1 MKRGQKFGL
10 AAVSVLAASLAL
22 AGCGNSNNNNGG
34 SASPSASGGGGSSS
48 AASPSASPAA
58 AKGGTVKLTIGGYS
72 ILKDSFADLIPLFQ
86 KEWKDKTGQTVEFDE
101 SYQASGSQ
109 ATAIIQGL
117 EADIAPLSLEGDIKK
132 IVDKGLITNDWKSK
146 PHGGMITNSIAAI
159 GVREG
164 NPKGIQDWT
173 DLTKPGVEVL
183 IPNPSTSGGAKW
195 DINGVY
201 GAGLKISEESGQQDP
216 AKAKQ
221 LVADVYK
228 NVKVLDKSGADSLTT
243 FDKGVGDAIITY
255 ENELIARIQKGQKYE
270 EVIPKYTTLIENPV
284 ALVDKYV
291 DKHGN
296 REVAEA
302 FLDFLW
308 SPEAQEV
315 FVKHGFRS
323 VDPDVAKKHE
333 DQYKAPSGGLFDTA
347 YLGGWDKLNKEVY
360 GTGGVWES
368 ILAEGGSK

>member
-1 MKRGQKFGL
+1 MKEGKKTAG
-10 AAVSVLAASLAL
+10 VLAAIIISLSMAL
-22 AGCGNSNNNNGG
+22 SGCGSSGNSSSGSSNTQASDASGG
-34 SASPSASGGGGSSS
+34 SASPAPDAGG
-48 AASPSASPAA
+48 
-58 AKGGTVKLTIGGYS
+58 KVTLTIGGYS
-72 ILKDSFADLIPLFQ
+72 ILKDSFGELIPIFQ
-86 KEWKDKTGQTVEFDE
+86 KEWKDKTGQDVEFDQ

-117 EADIAPLSLEGDIKK
+117 EADIAPLSLEGDIQK
-132 IVDKGLITNDWKSK
+132 IVDKGLITNDWKSR

-164 NPKGIQDWT
+164 NPKGIKDWS
-173 DLTKPGVEVL
+173 DLTKPGVDVL

-195 DINGVY
+195 DINAVY
-201 GAGLKISEESGQQDP
+201 GAGLKMSEESGKKDP
-216 AKAKQ
+216 AKAKD
-221 LVADVYK
+221 LVAQIYK

-255 ENELIARIQKGQKYE
+255 ENELIARINKGQKYE
-270 EVIPKYTTLIENPV
+270 EVVPNDTILIENPV
-284 ALVDKYV
+284 ALIDKNI

-296 REVAEA
+296 RKEAEA

-315 FVKHGFRS
+315 FAKYGFRS
-323 VDPDVAKKHE
+323 VDPDIAKKYAAN
-333 DQYKAPSGGLFDTA
+333 YKTPEGQFDIN
-347 YLGGWDKLNKEVY
+347 YLGGWAQVNKDLY
-360 GTGGVWES
+360 GTGAVWDT

>member
-1 MKRGQKFGL
+1 MKRGKTIGFV
-10 AAVSVLAASLAL
+10 AASILAASVAL
-22 AGCGNSNNNNGG
+22 TGCGSSNNNGGSSASPSGSASG
-34 SASPSASGGGGSSS
+34 SASPSASASS
-48 AASPSASPAA
+48 SPAA
-58 AKGGTVKLTIGGYS
+58 AQGGTVKLTIGGYS
-72 ILKDSFADLIPLFQ
+72 ILKDSFAELIPVFQ
-86 KEWKDKTGQTVEFDE
+86 KEWKDKTGQTVEFEE

-109 ATAIIQGL
+109 ATAIIQGF
-117 EADIAPLSLEGDIKK
+117 EADIAPLSLEGDIQK

-146 PHGGMITNSIAAI
+146 PHGGMMTDSITAI

-164 NPKGIQDWT
+164 NPKQIQDWS

-201 GAGLKISEESGQQDP
+201 GAGLKISEESGQKDP
-216 AKAKQ
+216 EKAKQ
-221 LVADVYK
+221 LVTDVYK

-270 EVIPKYTTLIENPV
+270 VVVPKYTTLIENPV

-308 SPEAQEV
+308 SPEAQDI
-315 FVKHGFRS
+315 FAKHGFRS
-323 VDPDVAKKHE
+323 VDPDVASKYTS
-333 DQYKAPSGGLFDTA
+333 QYKNPSGELFDTN
-347 YLGGWDKLNKEVY
+347 YLGGWAQVNKDLY
-360 GTGGVWES
+360 GTGGIWES
-368 ILAEGGSK
+368 ILAGGQ